1 MFPIGMV
8 LTIIAFGLILLV
20 SHYHA
25 SVDFVPVLIAFAY
38 MCLLIPFS
46 MVISPTV
53 KKNLLDLNQPSSYI
67 YAKVG
72 LLIFVISNVIELV
85 V

>member
-46 MVISPTV
+46 MVISPTKAV
-53 KKNLLDLNQPSSYI
+53 EK
-67 YAKVG
+67 
-72 LLIFVISNVIELV
+72 F
-85 V
+85 

>member
-1 MFPIGMV
+1 MQ
-8 LTIIAFGLILLV
+8 AFDGLNF
-20 SHYHA
+20 ST
-25 SVDFVPVLIAFAY
+25 AF
-38 MCLLIPFS
+38 
-46 MVISPTV
+46 PTV